1 MNLKVYVNTST
12 GRRIVDAELIKEN
25 PRSVIVR
32 IPYMEKHARHFLQ
45 KGFSIIKRKKGRDI
59 VDERIIE
66 SIGNKNESNIRIYTP
81 KIITPGNR

>member
-32 IPYMEKHARHFLQ
+32 IPHMEKHARHFLQ

-59 VDERIIE
+59 VDEGIIG
-66 SIGNKNESNIRIYTP
+66 SINNKNENRVRLYSP
-81 KIITPGNR
+81 KIINSGNM